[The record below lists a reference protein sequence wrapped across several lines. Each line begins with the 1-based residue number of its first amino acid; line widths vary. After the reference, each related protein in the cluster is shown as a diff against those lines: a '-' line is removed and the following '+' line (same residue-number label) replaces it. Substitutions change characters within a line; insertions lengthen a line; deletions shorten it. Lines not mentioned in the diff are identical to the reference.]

1 VLKIRYVFY
10 NVIIEMDDLLLA
22 DFIAV
27 THLGY
32 VVFVILGFILILMGI
47 ALRWKWVRNLWFRI
61 AHLAA
66 IAGVTLGAILG
77 INCPLT
83 VLEFSL
89 RYGFAASD
97 RRVSFVGELVD
108 SILYYDAPAWL
119 FTIIYVGFALL
130 VAITFVMA
138 PPSRKGR

>member
-1 VLKIRYVFY
+1 MAPSIV
-10 NVIIEMDDLLLA
+10 A
-22 DFIAV
+22 DMIAV
-27 THLGY
+27 IHLGY
-32 VVFVILGFILILMGI
+32 VAFVVVGFILIICGAI
-47 ALRWKWVRNLWFRI
+47 FSWKWIRNRWFRLF
-61 AHLAA
+61 HLAA
-66 IAGVTLGAILG
+66 IVGVALEALLG

-89 RYGFAASD
+89 RYGPTPAD

-119 FTIIYVGFALL
+119 FTIIYVAFALL

-138 PPSRKGR
+138 PPSRRGH

>member
-1 VLKIRYVFY
+1 MSY
-10 NVIIEMDDLLLA
+10 LLLA
-22 DFIAV
+22 DIIAAI
-27 THLGY
+27 HLGY
-32 VVFVILGFILILMGI
+32 VVFVILGFILILAGI
-47 ALRWKWVRNLWFRI
+47 FLKWKWIRNLWFRI

-66 IAGVTLGAILG
+66 IAGVALEALLG

-89 RYGFAASD
+89 RYGVSPSD
-97 RRVSFVGELVD
+97 RRVSFVGEVID
-108 SILYYDAPAWL
+108 SVLYYDAPAWV

-138 PPSRKGR
+138 PPARRDRQDSVSVKQ